1 MTISPFSIV
10 SSILNESS
18 DNIDLLRI
26 LAMDARSRLKASECD
41 MLIEAADELATA
53 RAACV
58 MSYGKQLEAEQQL
71 QATREQLSVAN
82 KFIGKVVNETLS
94 MSGKFTFEMKIHDGY
109 GA

>member
-26 LAMDARSRLKASECD
+26 LATDARSRLKASERET
-41 MLIEAADELATA
+41 LIEAADELATA

-58 MSYGKQLEAEQQL
+58 TSYGKQLEAEQQL

-94 MSGKFTFEMKIHDGY
+94 MSGKFTFEMKIHNEFGK
-109 GA
+109 